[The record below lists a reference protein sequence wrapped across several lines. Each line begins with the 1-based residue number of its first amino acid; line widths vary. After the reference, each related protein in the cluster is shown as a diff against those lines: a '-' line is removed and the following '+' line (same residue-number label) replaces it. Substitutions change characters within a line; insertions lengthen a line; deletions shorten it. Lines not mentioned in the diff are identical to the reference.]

1 MSQMINED
9 YGLNATVQLSEDKD
23 SNDENL
29 ILVVF
34 KSKDDINNDKNFEEH
49 SYLSKN
55 KTENVILSHV
65 VNFDPEKTL
74 WKENGKKT
82 YVIIFNTHMYVNKED
97 VKHCF
102 KVYARAMKNID
113 NWIEIPEHDKDK
125 L

>member
-1 MSQMINED
+1 MINEE

-23 SNDENL
+23 SDGEKL

-34 KSKDDINNDKNFEEH
+34 KSKEKINNDNDFEKN
-49 SYLSKN
+49 SYLSKGEN
-55 KTENVILSHV
+55 ENVILSHV

-74 WKENGKKT
+74 FKEDKKKS

-102 KVYARAMKNID
+102 SVCARAMKNID
-113 NWIEIPEHDKDK
+113 NWIEIPNHDKDN